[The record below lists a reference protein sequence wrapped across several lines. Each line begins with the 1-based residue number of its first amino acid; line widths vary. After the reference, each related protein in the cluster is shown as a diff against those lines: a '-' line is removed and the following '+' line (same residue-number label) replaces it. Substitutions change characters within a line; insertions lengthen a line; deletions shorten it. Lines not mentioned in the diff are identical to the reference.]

1 MVVAFLPHPVVPGTL
16 PSAHRLVS
24 RMLQTTAPP
33 CCAARPALR
42 PPPPLAP
49 PPVTTAATAT
59 SDYATPNSSLERVYL
74 PPPLLTLATPNGATV
89 MLPAAEA
96 AHLRARR
103 VRPPASVLLFNGTGT
118 LAVAVLLPP
127 SEAAASVTEEAAAA
141 ATAIPDGGGGGSS
154 PAPPPP
160 RRRQRRRDPPP
171 LLSAVRLTAVPYAA
185 APPDGL
191 TAAVALPAAPASA
204 DWAVEKLTELGVA
217 RILAI
222 PTARAADAAGG
233 ASVAAASVAA
243 RADRWRRLAV
253 AAAKQSLRP
262 EVPDV
267 EVSPAWA
274 NVLALVAAT
283 AGRGEAVWVAD
294 VEGVELGALLV
305 PGGGGVGPR
314 GGLLLVGPE
323 GGFTPAEVGDLLHA
337 GGVLVR
343 LGGGRLRVE
352 TAAVAAAAAIM
363 MVRCAGAEAGMGGAR
378 AEAGTG

>member
-1 MVVAFLPHPVVPGTL
+1 M
-16 PSAHRLVS
+16 
-24 RMLQTTAPP
+24 
-33 CCAARPALR
+33 
-42 PPPPLAP
+42 
-49 PPVTTAATAT
+49 TTAATAT

-74 PPPLLTLATPNGATV
+74 PPPLLTLATPVGATL
-89 MLPAAEA
+89 MLPAAEG

-103 VRPPASVLLFNGTGT
+103 VRPPASVLLFNGTGI

-127 SEAAASVTEEAAAA
+127 SEAAASVTDVAA
-141 ATAIPDGGGGGSS
+141 ATATAVVDGGGDRS
-154 PAPPPP
+154 PPTPSPP
-160 RRRQRRRDPPP
+160 RRRQRRRDPAV
-171 LLSAVRLTAVPYAA
+171 LVSAVRLTAAPYAA
-185 APPDGL
+185 PSPDGL

-204 DWAVEKLTELGVA
+204 DWAVEKLTEVGVA

-222 PTARAADAAGG
+222 PTARAAGAAGG

-262 EVPDV
+262 VVPDV

-274 NVLALVAAT
+274 DVLALVAAT

-294 VEGVELGALLV
+294 VEGVELGALLF
-305 PGGGGVGPR
+305 PRGGGGVGPR

-323 GGFTPAEVGDLLHA
+323 GGFTPGEVGDLVRG

-363 MVRCAGAEAGMGGAR
+363 MVRCAGAEAGIGGAR
-378 AEAGTG
+378 AETEAE